1 MFDFKGFIGALL
13 RKKSDAHLENL
24 KSATI
29 WVQELPDSDVQE
41 AQDEIIKVLGTIN
54 SNEKTPLLERIQV
67 LMYLDEKAS
76 KLQDLLCREYL
87 TNFNKQ
93 NAVERLYLPTIL
105 AFWEEMAESYQLC
118 VREFANNPSNK
129 KIWKNLPLLTTRA
142 IRCYAMQA
150 KWSYIRYMPVES
162 HVWRNLHRL
171 YLFAEREKF
180 AQTPLRLYPHFTKD
194 TTCTSEYMQALL
206 LQLANPESLQPTQIN
221 MVDHW
226 LDSWANSITIEDSFR
241 PQRQIYAV
249 NLGDNKPAKKLRRNM
264 IGEKYRYWGVGLL
277 QVTISKT
284 IEHIKAGELPIHLQL
299 SEECR
304 LPSCLELIELLSDRW
319 SGKNT
324 TRKHER
330 QKTPKFLQVAQGLDE
345 ILQQIK
351 PGAKSKLK
359 VDQPVEK
366 PDSVEQFIIDYQLND
381 SSGLG
386 HTSDE
391 TTMLGEPELFEP
403 VSDQWMVEDESVS
416 GYGAVFH
423 SSSKSRLKIG
433 MLIGLKPDF
442 KKHFAIG
449 IIRRMN
455 KDISSKTH
463 VGIQT
468 LSQTPIAVELIDTES
483 TKSHNPAIDAI
494 YLPES
499 AASELQRSII
509 IHADAY
515 KKGQTM
521 QLKAQGKSYVI
532 RFQQPLE
539 QNDDYVRTSFDVIAK
554 H

>member
-1 MFDFKGFIGALL
+1 MFDFKGFISALL
-13 RKKSDAHLENL
+13 RKKSDAQLENL

-87 TNFNKQ
+87 SNFNKQ
-93 NAVERLYLPTIL
+93 DATERLYLPTIL
-105 AFWEEMAESYQLC
+105 SFWEEMAESYQLC

-150 KWSYIRYMPVES
+150 KWSYIRYMQVDA

-194 TTCTSEYMQALL
+194 TTCTAEYMQALL
-206 LQLANPESLQPTQIN
+206 LQLANPESLLPNQIN

-226 LDSWANSITIEDSFR
+226 LDTWASSITIEDSFR
-241 PQRQIYAV
+241 PHRQIYAV

-264 IGEKYRYWGVGLL
+264 IGDKYRYWGVGLL

-304 LPSCLELIELLSDRW
+304 LPTCLELIELLSDRW

-330 QKTPKFLQVAQGLDE
+330 QKNKEILQVAQGLRE
-345 ILQQIK
+345 ILEQIK
-351 PGAKSKLK
+351 PGAKSKSK
-359 VDQPVEK
+359 VILPPAE
-366 PDSVEQFIIDYQLND
+366 PDLVEQFIIDYQLND
-381 SSGLG
+381 STEPGL
-386 HTSDE
+386 TSDE
-391 TTMLGEPELFEP
+391 TTMMGEPELFEH
-403 VSDQWMVEDESVS
+403 VSDQWMVEDESAS
-416 GYGAVFH
+416 GYGAVFN
-423 SSSKSRLKIG
+423 SNGKSRLKVG
-433 MLIGLKPDF
+433 MLIGLKPDN
-442 KKHFAIG
+442 KKHFAVG
-449 IIRRMN
+449 IVRRIN
-455 KDISSKTH
+455 KDTSSKTH

-468 LSQTPIAVELIDTES
+468 LTQTPIAVELLDTES
-483 TKSHNPAIDAI
+483 KKSHNPSMDAI

-499 AASELQRSII
+499 TAAELQRSII
-509 IHADAY
+509 IDASAY
-515 KKGQTM
+515 IKGQAL

-532 RFQQPLE
+532 RIQNILE
-539 QNDDYVRTSFDVIAK
+539 QNDDFVRTSFDVIAK